1 MEKTID
7 NNDSQDIVVTPGQR
21 LSKAVD
27 YISLDG
33 TYVHKGYIY
42 SSVLGF
48 QHIVKRNLQETKE
61 NKDENNN
68 NNSSSEESNIKDE
81 RDFITVSKEKDPGV
95 VPEIGSIVTVQVLRT
110 NPRLASVAILC
121 VGTKALKETF
131 NGIIRIQD
139 VRATE
144 IDKVEIYK
152 SFRPGDIVLAQI
164 ISLGDSRSYY
174 LSTAKNELGVVFAQS
189 VAGGTMI
196 PISWNMMQCPITKT
210 KEFRKVAKMD
220 NSIETEQE

>member
-1 MEKTID
+1 MSQSSI
-7 NNDSQDIVVTPGQR
+7 NDIITPGQR
-21 LSKAVD
+21 LCKESD
-27 YISLDG
+27 FISSEG

-48 QHIVKRNLQETKE
+48 KHIIKRNIDTANENNVNSNSSNE
-61 NKDENNN
+61 IENNKDY
-68 NNSSSEESNIKDE
+68 I
-81 RDFITVSKEKDPGV
+81 VVLKEKEPSV
-95 VPEIGSIVTVQVLRT
+95 VPEIGSIVTVQVLRI
-110 NPRLASVAILC
+110 NPKLASVAILC
-121 VGTKALKETF
+121 IGTKALKETF

-164 ISLGDSRSYY
+164 ISLGDARSYY

-189 VAGGTMI
+189 VAGSTMI
-196 PISWNMMQCPITKT
+196 PISWNTMQCPKTKT

-220 NSIETEQE
+220 QDDDTTTTTDSN